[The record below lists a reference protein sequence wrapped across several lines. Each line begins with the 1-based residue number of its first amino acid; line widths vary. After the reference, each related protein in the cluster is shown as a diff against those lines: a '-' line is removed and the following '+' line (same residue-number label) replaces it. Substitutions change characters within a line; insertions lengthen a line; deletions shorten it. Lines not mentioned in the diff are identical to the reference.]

1 MGEKTPEAPINA
13 SPNDQAR
20 VARWGGVQEGDPSDW
35 AVPRECRVRVPDL
48 GGVEPPKIGQQS
60 KGSLIGSLHLTGQ
73 SSKNGLFI
81 SFFFLYISPHWL
93 SDYTAVENKKSYNLL

>member
-48 GGVEPPKIGQQS
+48 GGVEPPQDRATEQRVADWIAASYRAVFQERIIYF
-60 KGSLIGSLHLTGQ
+60 L
-73 SSKNGLFI
+73 
-81 SFFFLYISPHWL
+81 FFFIYISSL
-93 SDYTAVENKKSYNLL
+93 AQ

>member
-35 AVPRECRVRVPDL
+35 AVPRECRGGLNPQDRATEQRVADWIAASYRAVFQERIIYFL
-48 GGVEPPKIGQQS
+48 
-60 KGSLIGSLHLTGQ
+60 
-73 SSKNGLFI
+73 
-81 SFFFLYISPHWL
+81 FFFIYISSL
-93 SDYTAVENKKSYNLL
+93 AQ